1 MSSTVT
7 LRNEAPMIVAT
18 VLLHNCTPDRALSA
32 FTDPTLVSQW
42 WRGEL
47 TTNLEPGSPYK
58 VAFPAINATLEGQVV
73 SHEPGQ
79 SFQFTWSWAN
89 DDGPPSTV
97 AVIVTSATVPNSAIL
112 TVTHGPHADDEPGQQ
127 SHQEHWEGWD
137 YFLPR
142 LAAAVTE

>member
-7 LRNEAPMIVAT
+7 LRDEGPMIVAT
-18 VLLHNCTPDRALSA
+18 VLLPECTPHRALSA

-47 TTNLEPGSPYK
+47 TTSLEPGSDYH
-58 VAFPAINATLEGQVV
+58 VAFPAINATLHGQVV

-79 SFQFTWSWAN
+79 SLEFTWTWAGE
-89 DDGPPSTV
+89 DVAPSKVQIAV
-97 AVIVTSATVPNSAIL
+97 AGGDKPDSVVL
-112 TVTHGPHADDEPGQQ
+112 TVIHGPHSDDEPGRR
-127 SHQEHWEGWD
+127 SHQEHWEGWE

-142 LAAAVTE
+142 LATAVSE